1 MSSASK
7 PTELL
12 FLKIFAL
19 LKPGDDSY
27 YHTET
32 IFGHNVRF
40 DKIKPCC
47 KRVLILITL

>member
-19 LKPGDDSY
+19 LKPGDDKV
-27 YHTET
+27 
-32 IFGHNVRF
+32 I
-40 DKIKPCC
+40 
-47 KRVLILITL
+47 ITLKLFLVTMSGLIK